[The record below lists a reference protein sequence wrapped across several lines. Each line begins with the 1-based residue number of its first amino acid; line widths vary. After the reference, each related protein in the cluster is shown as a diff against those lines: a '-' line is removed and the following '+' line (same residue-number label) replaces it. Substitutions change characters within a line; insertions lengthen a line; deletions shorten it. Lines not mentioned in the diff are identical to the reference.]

1 MVRTSITRLI
11 YLLARRS
18 ASGRILRHGGGR
30 ALRAHQNVPDAATY
44 DEYGFNLNLSTQQVL
59 LASPQAGTYYIM
71 LQGDQASAGGQ
82 PFTLTAQELTFGV
95 LGVSPSRG
103 GNIGETTVTIQG
115 ADLSPSTAV
124 SLVGSNG
131 TRYPAAATFFQ
142 NSTTL
147 YATFDLTGLSL
158 GPYDVRVDDKGQ
170 TDTDAGAFSVIAGGG
185 GDVVYNM
192 SASQFRPRRHDGYRD
207 RHL

>member
-1 MVRTSITRLI
+1 MR
-11 YLLARRS
+11 Y
-18 ASGRILRHGGGR
+18 
-30 ALRAHQNVPDAATY
+30 QNVPDAATY

-115 ADLSPSTAV
+115 AGSVAKHRGKPRGLERHAV
-124 SLVGSNG
+124 
-131 TRYPAAATFFQ
+131 P
-142 NSTTL
+142 
-147 YATFDLTGLSL
+147 
-158 GPYDVRVDDKGQ
+158 
-170 TDTDAGAFSVIAGGG
+170 GGG
-185 GDVVYNM
+185 HVFSEQHHVVRNV
-192 SASQFRPRRHDGYRD
+192 
-207 RHL
+207 